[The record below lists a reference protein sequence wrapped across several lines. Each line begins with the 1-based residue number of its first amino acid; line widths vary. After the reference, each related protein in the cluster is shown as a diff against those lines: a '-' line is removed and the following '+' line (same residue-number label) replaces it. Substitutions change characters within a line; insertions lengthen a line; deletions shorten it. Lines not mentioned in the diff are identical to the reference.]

1 MQYFIYLILIS
12 FFNSNLFALDIDE
25 KSSNFSILDKSLI
38 FIDEGNTFSIK
49 EIREQ
54 KFISNNLVNLN
65 LGYKPTSA
73 LWIKFSLHNK
83 TSNVVNKTLEFAYK
97 QTESVVLYNNEDVL
111 KGGFLHYDENHRS
124 LKPSFLITLKAD
136 ESQTYYLKVRAKIK
150 PLRATITLWNE
161 IDFIRYNLTDKMYR
175 FILLGMI
182 VVLFI
187 YNTMIL
193 LFTRDKAYLYYVLYL
208 FSLMFLTN
216 YYSGVISYYLLSPM
230 LATLAVNLHTT
241 AATIYL
247 VFCILFTQEFLK
259 TKQFKYLDKLLNFS
273 LFILPILG
281 FFSYGN
287 WFLDSNTATF
297 LVFIGILIV
306 YSGFHALSK
315 GVQEAKYYVLGWTL
329 MLISFSLFAF
339 QGLGLYSLKD
349 YPLSYILETTFVVE
363 ALLFSI
369 ALAHKIK
376 ITNEAKVLSDG
387 KLILFQEKEKERL
400 NVLVEE
406 KTNELKYSLNEK
418 EILYKELNHRVK
430 NNFMMILSLIKLQ
443 ISRSKFTETQESLTV
458 TKNRIQSISH
468 LYEMLLL
475 NSENINI
482 DTTHYLQNIYKHI
495 SLNFQKNVKIY
506 YDIQYNIE
514 VNSLIY
520 VGLIF
525 NELVTNSF
533 KYAFKSNNGKIFLTL
548 KKENNRIFL
557 NIKDNGQGFKQRR
570 KKSLG
575 LTIVKTLIE
584 GQLLGELT
592 IDSDEGTEVFM
603 SWEV

>member
-1 MQYFIYLILIS
+1 MRYLIYLLLI
-12 FFNSNLFALDIDE
+12 FFLNSNLFALDIDE
-25 KSSNFSILDKSLI
+25 KSSNLSVLDKSFI
-38 FIDEGNTFSIK
+38 FVDESNRLSINK
-49 EIREQ
+49 IKQQ
-54 KFISNNLVNLN
+54 KFVVNHLVNLN

-83 TSNVVNKTLEFAYK
+83 TSNVLNKTLEFAYK
-97 QTESVVLYNNEDVL
+97 QTESVTLYRNQEIL

-124 LKPSFLITLKAD
+124 LKPSFLIELKPH
-136 ESQTYYLKVRAKIK
+136 ESQTYYLKVKAKIK
-150 PLRATITLWNE
+150 PLRATITLWKE
-161 IDFIRYNLTDKMYR
+161 IDFITYNLTDKMYR

-187 YNTMIL
+187 YNAMIL
-193 LFTRDKAYLYYVLYL
+193 LFTREKAYLYYVLYL

-216 YYSGVISYYLLSPM
+216 YYSGVISYYLLSPL
-230 LATLAVNLHTT
+230 LASLAINLHTT

-247 VFCILFTQEFLK
+247 IFCILFTQEFLK
-259 TKQFKYLDKLLNFS
+259 TKQFKQLDRLLNLS

-281 FFSYGN
+281 FLSYGN

-297 LVFIGILIV
+297 LVLIGILIV

-349 YPLSYILETTFVVE
+349 YPLSYILETTFVIE

-376 ITNEAKVLSDG
+376 ITNEEKILSDG
-387 KLILFQEKEKERL
+387 KFILFQEKEKERL

-443 ISRSKFTETQESLTV
+443 ISRSKLIETKESLHV
-458 TKNRIQSISH
+458 TKNRIQSIAH

-475 NSENINI
+475 NSEEINI
-482 DTTHYLQNIYKHI
+482 DTSNYLQNIFTHI

-514 VNSLIY
+514 INSLIY
-520 VGLIF
+520 VGLVF
-525 NELVTNSF
+525 NELLTNSF
-533 KYAFKSNNGKIFLTL
+533 KYAFNNDNGEIFLTL
-548 KKENNRIFL
+548 KKENNTIFL

-570 KKSLG
+570 KNSLG
-575 LTIVKTLIE
+575 LIIVETLIE

-592 IDSDEGTEVFM
+592 IDSNNGTDVFM